1 MSSSIATKEYKNA
14 DIETGQEE
22 AESISSSSTD
32 TATAIL
38 NQTSKHHK
46 WLVIGIT
53 SLLLIVRISTLSLKY
68 TANKSAVSKQTRN
81 LIDLSS
87 WASMLGSTPS
97 PTKSPTQKPIIDM
110 SDWHDALG
118 PTPPVRLLVVVL
130 IIHVCVDILC
140 ISCAHSL
147 QIHISHTPALLYLYY
162 S

>member
-1 MSSSIATKEYKNA
+1 MLSSVNTREYENA

-22 AESISSSSTD
+22 AFDSISSSSTD
-32 TATAIL
+32 IATS
-38 NQTSKHHK
+38 NQANKHHK